1 MKKNKKRISTILLL
15 LLIIAGTV
23 YAAFGGNVKGSYVAY
38 EQFYE
43 AVENREIES
52 AVIDSDRVEFY
63 KIGEETLY
71 YTDNPEYEGFKEK
84 LLLSGV
90 TVTNQMSGEDTLTAI
105 IDTIFTV
112 ILMAA
117 VWVISSKAVK
127 SYQGTFN
134 VVRHTGVR
142 FENIAGMEELKKEMM
157 YAVDILKNPQKYTQK
172 GIRPAKGIVL
182 EGPPG
187 NGKTLFAKALA
198 EEAGVNFIATKGA
211 DFQSALMSLGP
222 AKIKQLFKKARKYR
236 PCIVFIDE
244 FDGIGEKRNYAGSGI
259 DKENNR
265 IITAM
270 LNEMDGFEGGNG
282 VMIVAATNSYR
293 ALDEALIR
301 PGRFDLKYTVGNPDA
316 QTRMELVELY
326 GKGKP
331 LAEDVTKQWLVER
344 FAGMSCSAIEAILNE
359 SAVACMRRGQGKIDR
374 ACIEESCKKMN
385 LR

>member
-1 MKKNKKRISTILLL
+1 MNDKKKRICTMLLL
-15 LLIIAGTV
+15 MLIIGGIIYAVSGGSEKGT
-23 YAAFGGNVKGSYVAY
+23 YMAY
-38 EQFYE
+38 EQFYK
-43 AVENREIES
+43 AVESREIES
-52 AVIDSDRVEFY
+52 AVIDKDCVTFY
-63 KIGEETLY
+63 KTGEETLY
-71 YTDNPEYEGFKEK
+71 VTDNPEYEGFKEL

-90 TVTNQMSGEDTLTAI
+90 QVTNRMAEEDAFTKAV
-105 IDTIFTV
+105 DTVFTV
-112 ILMAA
+112 ILLAA
-117 VWVISSKAVK
+117 VWVISSRAVK
-127 SYQGTFN
+127 SYQNTFK

-142 FENIAGMEELKKEMM
+142 FENIAGMHELKKEMT
-157 YAVDILKNPQKYTQK
+157 YAVDILKNPQKYMQK

-222 AKIKQLFKKARKYR
+222 AKIKQLFKRARKCR

-282 VMIVAATNSYR
+282 VMVVAATNSYK

-301 PGRFDLKYTVGNPDA
+301 PGRFDLKYTVGNPDE
-316 QTRMELVELY
+316 QTRRELVEMY
-326 GKGKP
+326 TKGKQ
-331 LAEDVTKQWLVER
+331 LSGDVTKQWLVDC
-344 FAGMSCSAIEAILNE
+344 FQGMSCSAIEAILNE
-359 SAVACMRRGQGKIDR
+359 AAVDCNRLGQTAIEQKNIKEAC
-374 ACIEESCKKMN
+374 EKMN
-385 LR
+385 L

>member
-359 SAVACMRRGQGKIDR
+359 SAVACMRRGQGEIDR